1 MSDSVIDMKQY
12 KYDEAEKELRVKL
25 ADYSEKPEFQAQ
37 IAEAFY
43 VWKNDPDMSS
53 EDITE
58 DQVDDLTFE
67 KFFDWFLYD
76 FKLFDTSERL
86 IEKYYREQG
95 GNLDKLEKAMI
106 KDWCQSIY
114 SYFEVEHVKPGEE
127 CTIRDIITKKQ
138 YHVQDKASSKQIKT
152 SDIIG
157 ARPIKCGDN
166 TYFSAV
172 ISVYPAAFNSLIL
185 DFFKSEFK
193 EYKKSHGKEKT
204 KNDYLKDWGYQI
216 GHYLEDLAKHPK
228 YVTPEGDEF
237 VLAQASYH
245 LKNAD
250 KALTK
255 LGKIKSLDEISGST
269 DDLRIFSWDKRGKNT
284 ITGTIELEND
294 NLRIECYSIEMLS
307 KAKAKIEKELS
318 GLIGHIKDSK
328 KELGSF
334 IQSGKEAYPAPKKY
348 PLGIKNRKELD
359 STLEQHYQNWID
371 QPLGLL
377 DGQTPNEALQ
387 TKEGKDKLSLVLS
400 ELETLFEQAKKR
412 GEPYYDVNKLRKQL
426 NIK

>member
-1 MSDSVIDMKQY
+1 MTDSVIDLKQY
-12 KYDEAEKELRVKL
+12 KYDEAEKELRMKL
-25 ADYSEKPEFQAQ
+25 TEYSERPEFQSQ

-43 VWKNDPDMSS
+43 IWKNDPDISS

-58 DQVDDLTFE
+58 EQVDDLTFE

-76 FKLFDTSERL
+76 FKLFDTNERL
-86 IEKYYREQG
+86 IEKYYREES
-95 GNLDKLEKAMI
+95 GNLDKLEKGMI
-106 KDWCQSIY
+106 KDWLQSRY

-127 CTIRDIITKKQ
+127 CTLRDIITKKQ
-138 YHVQDKASSKQIKT
+138 YHVQDKASSKQIRT

-185 DFFKSEFK
+185 DFFKAEFK
-193 EYKKSHGKEKT
+193 EYRKSNGKEKT
-204 KNDYLKDWGYQI
+204 KNDYLQDWGYQI
-216 GHYLEDLAKHPK
+216 GHYLEDVASHPK

-237 VLAQASYH
+237 VLAQASYR
-245 LKNAD
+245 LKNNE

-255 LGKIKSLDEISGST
+255 LGKIKSLVEIGGST

-284 ITGTIELEND
+284 ITGTIEIEDD
-294 NLRIECYSIEMLS
+294 NLRIECYSIDMLS
-307 KAKAKIEKELS
+307 KAKAKIEKEL
-318 GLIGHIKDSK
+318 GVLIGHIKDSK

-334 IQSGKEAYPAPKKY
+334 IQSGKERSPAPKKY

-359 STLEQHYQNWID
+359 SALDQHYQNWID
-371 QPLGLL
+371 QPLGMLG
-377 DGQTPNEALQ
+377 GQTPNEALE
-387 TKEGKDKLSLVLS
+387 TKEGRDKLSLVLS
-400 ELETLFEQAKKR
+400 ELENLFEQAKKR
-412 GEPYYDVNKLRKQL
+412 GEPYYDVSKLRKQL
-426 NIK
+426 KII